1 MIPKFLKNFSLFTNF
16 FFAKFG
22 KNYKK
27 KGFLD
32 RISVAKIS
40 KTKIYLSIL
49 SRACLNT

>member
-27 KGFLD
+27 KGFL
-32 RISVAKIS
+32 
-40 KTKIYLSIL
+40 TEFLSQKFQKQKF
-49 SRACLNT
+49 T